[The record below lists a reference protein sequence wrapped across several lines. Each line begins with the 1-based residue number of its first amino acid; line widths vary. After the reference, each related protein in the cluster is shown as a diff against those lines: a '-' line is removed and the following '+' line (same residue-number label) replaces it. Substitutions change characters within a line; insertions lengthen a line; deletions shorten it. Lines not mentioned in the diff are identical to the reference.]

1 MKLNKKSS
9 QYNTYSLFSITDTLN
24 STHFVLLMSCLD
36 CAIARAGRHS
46 LHTIIPWVQFQK
58 NFTGYLCTRWAPRQ
72 VALQALQFSPASLS
86 FHQSPIPIYY
96 QGLVKQAHWD
106 GSTKVPCLTPYLGVS
121 LKVCGNSWFI
131 MPLFSWKLCM
141 VWNMLNTHILE
152 ADFTPIF
159 RFHAV
164 PCTQLL
170 TDFRNYVS
178 RTMSLTV
185 SWHIFKNVLRPCLI
199 TAKTQTYPIVR
210 TSTTLY
216 LKIVSRLIWH

>member
-1 MKLNKKSS
+1 MLRLCHSSGKSS
-9 QYNTYSLFSITDTLN
+9 LASYHNPLGSIPEN
-24 STHFVLLMSCLD
+24 S
-36 CAIARAGRHS
+36 
-46 LHTIIPWVQFQK
+46 
-58 NFTGYLCTRWAPRQ
+58 TGYLCTRWASRQ
-72 VALQALQFSPASLS
+72 VALQFSPASLS

-96 QGLVKQAHWD
+96 QGLVKQAHCD

-121 LKVCGNSWFI
+121 LKVCVNRWFI
-131 MPLFSWKLCM
+131 MPLFNWTLCM

-170 TDFRNYVS
+170 TNFRNYAS
-178 RTMSLTV
+178 RTMSHTV
-185 SWHIFKNVLRPCLI
+185 SWHIFKNVLRPCQV